1 DADGDPIDTDNI
13 FVSVDYMSGMDEAN
27 KSLGHQQVSGAV
39 MGKALTQAMD
49 CKACHKEIGASI
61 GPEYKAIAEKYKDN
75 PKAMA
80 YLQKKIVEGG
90 TGVWGEVMMPAHP
103 NVTQEETRQI
113 TLYIQSLAKTGSE
126 TISLPPSGSIVP
138 EPSESDHV
146 MVITASYTDNG
157 QTNAPALTGVGS
169 VALRSSTVPFTPT
182 TKNKGFMPVSF
193 GGADLLLAPK
203 DEGWFVFEDIDL
215 QGVKAVYLTTGWQAP
230 PKAAIH
236 FEMRLNAAD
245 GKLIGS
251 GSMPAP
257 VEGQPGGMI
266 VIPIMEPL
274 NAIVDEIY
282 FVHKPVAGEDRGDAP
297 VALVNV
303 RFDSN

>member
-1 DADGDPIDTDNI
+1 
-13 FVSVDYMSGMDEAN
+13 
-27 KSLGHQQVSGAV
+27 
-39 MGKALTQAMD
+39 
-49 CKACHKEIGASI
+49 
-61 GPEYKAIAEKYKDN
+61 
-75 PKAMA
+75 
-80 YLQKKIVEGG
+80 
-90 TGVWGEVMMPAHP
+90 
-103 NVTQEETRQI
+103 
-113 TLYIQSLAKTGSE
+113 
-126 TISLPPSGSIVP
+126 
-138 EPSESDHV
+138 
-146 MVITASYTDNG
+146 
-157 QTNAPALTGVGS
+157 
-169 VALRSSTVPFTPT
+169 VPFTPT

-215 QGVKAVYLTTGWQAP
+215 QGVKAVYLTTGWQVP

-236 FEMRLNAAD
+236 FEMRLNEAD